1 MCGIV
6 GYIGNKNTKDILI
19 KGLKNLEYR
28 GYDSAGIAILNDE
41 NKIDIFKSKGK
52 IVNLEEKIQNKSIT
66 GNLGIGHTRWA
77 THGEPSE
84 INSHPHFSK
93 DGNIAIVHNGIIE
106 NYLELKENL
115 KKDGYEFISETDTEV
130 VVHLYHKY
138 YNGDMIYTL
147 NKVLKEIK
155 GSYALCVVCNDHK
168 DQFVVARKDS
178 PLIIGIGKDENFV
191 ASDIPAILEN
201 TKQYYFL
208 DDFEMAIIK
217 KDSISI
223 FDMQKNEVKKDVFNV
238 DWDMSLAEKDG
249 YDYFMM
255 KEIMQQPECIK
266 KCLGSRISNEDIVF
280 ENFSIT
286 NDEIKN
292 IGTIHIV
299 ACGSAWHSGMV
310 GKYLIEDMCR
320 IPVSLDIAS
329 EFRYR
334 NPILN
339 SNDICI
345 ILSQSGETADTL
357 AALKEAKKNNVKV
370 ISIVNV
376 VGSSIA
382 RESDDVLYTMAG
394 PEIAVA
400 TTKGYSTQLTML
412 YAISLKFAYIRGN
425 ITKEIYTKYINELNG
440 LDILMKKCL
449 SKEKEEE
456 IKKICEKYY
465 NVNNAFLIG
474 RGIDY
479 CIALEASLKL
489 KEISYIHSEAYPAGE
504 LKHGSIAL
512 IEKDTVVFGILTQDS
527 IIEKTISNL
536 KEVKARGAKVVIIA
550 KEGLDI
556 FEDIADD
563 IIFIPSVEEKF
574 IASLAIIPMQIL
586 SYYIAIKRGC
596 DVDMPRNLAK
606 SVTVE

>member
-1 MCGIV
+1 
-6 GYIGNKNTKDILI
+6 
-19 KGLKNLEYR
+19 YR
-28 GYDSAGIAILNDE
+28 GYDSSGIAILNE
-41 NKIDIFKSKGK
+41 KINIFKAKGK
-52 IVNLEEKIQNKSIT
+52 IVNLENKIKDNNT
-66 GNLGIGHTRWA
+66 DGNIGIGHTRWA

-84 INSHPHFSK
+84 INSHPHFSN
-93 DGNIAIVHNGIIE
+93 DGKIAIVHNGIIE
-106 NYLELKENL
+106 NYLELKNIL
-115 KKDGYEFISETDTEV
+115 QNKGYNFISDTDTEV
-130 VVHLYHKY
+130 VAHLYHSY
-138 YNGDMIYTL
+138 YNGDML
-147 NKVLKEIK
+147 EALSKVLKDIK
-155 GSYALCVVCNDHK
+155 GSYALCILCEDHK

-178 PLIIGIGKDENFV
+178 PLIIGVGENENFV

-208 DDFEMAIIK
+208 NDFEMAIIK
-217 KDSISI
+217 KDSIDI
-223 FDMQKNEVKKDVFNV
+223 FDKEKNKVKKDIFKV
-238 DWDMSLAEKDG
+238 DWDISLAEKDG

-266 KCLGSRISNEDIVF
+266 KCFGSKILNNDISF

-286 NDEIKN
+286 NEEIKN

-299 ACGSAWHSGMV
+299 ACGSAWHAGMV
-310 GKYLIEDMCR
+310 GKYIIEDMCR
-320 IPVSLDIAS
+320 IPVNLDIAS

-339 SNDICI
+339 KNDICI
-345 ILSQSGETADTL
+345 IISQSGETADTL
-357 AALKEAKKNNVKV
+357 AALREAKKNGVKV

-400 TTKGYSTQLTML
+400 TTKGYSTQLAML
-412 YAISLKFAYIRGN
+412 YMISLKFAYIREN
-425 ITKEIYTKYINELNG
+425 INKETFSKYINNLKN
-440 LDILMKKCL
+440 LDVLMQKCL
-449 SKEKEEE
+449 EKEEE
-456 IKKICEKYY
+456 IKAISNKYY
-465 NVNNAFLIG
+465 NIENAFLIG

-479 CIALEASLKL
+479 SIALEASLKL

-504 LKHGSIAL
+504 LKHGSISL
-512 IEKDTVVFGILTQDS
+512 IEKDTIVFGILTQED

-536 KEVKARGAKVVIIA
+536 KEVKARGAKIVVIA
-550 KEGLDI
+550 KEGLNV
-556 FEDIADD
+556 EDIADD
-563 IIFIPSVEEKF
+563 VIYIPSFEDKF
-574 IASLAIIPMQIL
+574 ISSLAIIPMQIF
-586 SYYIAIKRGC
+586 SYYVAIKRGC

>member
-138 YNGDMIYTL
+138 YNGDMIDTL

-168 DQFVVARKDS
+168 DQFVVSRKDS

-266 KCLGSRISNEDIVF
+266 KCLGSRISNGDIVF